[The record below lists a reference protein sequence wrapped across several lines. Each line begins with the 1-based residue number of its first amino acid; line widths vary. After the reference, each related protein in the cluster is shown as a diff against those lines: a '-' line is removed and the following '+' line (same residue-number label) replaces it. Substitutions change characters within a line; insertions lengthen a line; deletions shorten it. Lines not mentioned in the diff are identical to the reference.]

1 MGSLSSSISSVG
13 VAGWK
18 MDRRWERTWRGAT
31 NSGMR
36 PISAGSWL
44 PFVPARNCSRV
55 PDARRASFPER
66 RPGARD
72 TSLLATLRTDLRQF
86 AGCHRHISGRPS
98 GRPFSLDLRVE
109 QELHSSRACWAISR
123 AGSSNS
129 RRTGDHA
136 GSFGRSGIGSG
147 VSICSRRAVMKP
159 VTSTKFGR
167 VRRMDAMKG
176 ANRTRAARR
185 GSMLRVGHR
194 SRLAWMAVLLA
205 TGCQAVSPG
214 AASVEFIRGGSCGIF
229 QHWSGY

>member
-1 MGSLSSSISSVG
+1 MGAHLARCDEFRHAPDFCRKLASICTGAELQPGS
-13 VAGWK
+13 
-18 MDRRWERTWRGAT
+18 RRQARIVSGA
-31 NSGMR
+31 
-36 PISAGSWL
+36 A
-44 PFVPARNCSRV
+44 SR
-55 PDARRASFPER
+55 R
-66 RPGARD
+66 RD

-86 AGCHRHISGRPS
+86 AGRHRHISCSPP